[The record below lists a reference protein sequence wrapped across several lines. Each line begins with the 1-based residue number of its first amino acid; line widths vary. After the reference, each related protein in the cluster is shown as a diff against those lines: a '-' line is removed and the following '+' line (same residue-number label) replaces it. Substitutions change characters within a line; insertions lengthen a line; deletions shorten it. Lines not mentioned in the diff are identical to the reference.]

1 MAKVTGPFMSID
13 ASGTFADTLTASKW
27 KGINYIRQRVI
38 PTYRNTTL
46 QAAIRSLITDSSQA
60 WKVGG
65 AFGAVTI
72 NSAYKLAYNNAASGQ
87 AMSGFDL
94 YIKDCVGKNAGS
106 SYDGTFAAPT
116 GPGDKPSRDQKIIKA
131 YIKE

>member
-1 MAKVTGPFMSID
+1 MSID

-38 PTYRNTTL
+38 PTSRNTTL

-60 WKVGG
+60 WKLGSTVGS
-65 AFGAVTI
+65 VHLDTT
-72 NSAYKLAYNNAASGQ
+72 YKTAYNTAASGQ

-94 YIKDCVGKNAGS
+94 YIKDCVGKNGGS
-106 SYDGTFAAPT
+106 AYSGTFVAPAS
-116 GPGDKPSRDQKIIKA
+116 PGDNS
-131 YIKE
+131 

>member
-1 MAKVTGPFMSID
+1 MSID

-46 QAAIRSLITDSSQA
+46 QAAIRSLITDASQA
-60 WKVGG
+60 WKMGG

-72 NSAYKLAYNNAASGQ
+72 NSTYKTAYNTAASGQ

-94 YIKDCVGKNAGS
+94 YIKDCVGKNGGS

-116 GPGDKPSRDQKIIKA
+116 GPGDNS
-131 YIKE
+131 